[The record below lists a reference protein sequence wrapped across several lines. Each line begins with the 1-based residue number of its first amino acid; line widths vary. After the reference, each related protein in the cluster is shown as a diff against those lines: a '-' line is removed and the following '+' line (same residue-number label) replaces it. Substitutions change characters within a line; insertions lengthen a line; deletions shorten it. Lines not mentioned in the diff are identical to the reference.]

1 MRTIVDIPDDQI
13 AALAQIC
20 SRAAISR
27 TEAIRQAIAVYAEQ
41 HTAIPS
47 FADACGRWQDR
58 KLDGRAYQ
66 ETLRQE
72 WDTPCGPFSTPP
84 SQLTALRA

>member
-13 AALAQIC
+13 AALTQIC

-27 TEAIRQAIAVYAEQ
+27 TEAIRQAIALYAAQ
-41 HTAIPS
+41 HHAVPS
-47 FADACGRWQDR
+47 FADACGLWQDR
-58 KLDGRAYQ
+58 NLDGRAYQ

-72 WDTPCGPFSTPP
+72 WDTPCGPFSTPT
-84 SQLTALRA
+84 S